1 MGGVVRFIMEETV
14 QKAMFMLNLCFSL
27 CHFQFTVHVNHGYSS
42 ATLSPSSGAGINHGS
57 TAAAPQ
63 QFQTVTAM
71 RRHFQSEANLTSA
84 ASMAAAMPSANQR

>member
-1 MGGVVRFIMEETV
+1 MGVVVRFIMEESV
-14 QKAMFMLNLCFSL
+14 NKSHVLVRFCFSW

-57 TAAAPQ
+57 TAAAQQ

-84 ASMAAAMPSANQR
+84 ASMAAAMPSANGR